1 MLSKSKNLE
10 TYDINKSEEEE
21 NNRKSDISN
30 YSKISKKNISDR
42 SNINCCIGTKE
53 MFRDEELL
61 KEISEAQIKNKES
74 LENENQNDNEDS
86 LYRLNIKDSTPEMIK
101 ENVVI
106 PNYEKYHNV
115 IDIETIKKL

>member
-1 MLSKSKNLE
+1 ME
-10 TYDINKSEEEE
+10 TYDINRSEEEK

-30 YSKISKKNISDR
+30 YSKISKNSENKKIISDR

-53 MFRDEELL
+53 MFRNEELL
-61 KEISEAQIKNKES
+61 KELNEAQIKNKER

-86 LYRLNIKDSTPEMIK
+86 LYRLNIRDTTPEMIK

-106 PNYEKYHNV
+106 PNYEKYNNFF
-115 IDIETIKKL
+115 DIEAIKEL

>member
-1 MLSKSKNLE
+1 
-10 TYDINKSEEEE
+10 
-21 NNRKSDISN
+21 
-30 YSKISKKNISDR
+30 
-42 SNINCCIGTKE
+42 

-74 LENENQNDNEDS
+74 LKNENQNDNEDS

-106 PNYEKYHNV
+106 PNYEKYKKFFVTYEAYEDDYKRESVMKVLNFSGIIRSFSDYYTHNLL
-115 IDIETIKKL
+115 IKNPGKSKLEDIGYIP

>member
-1 MLSKSKNLE
+1 ME
-10 TYDINKSEEEE
+10 TYDINRSEEEK

-30 YSKISKKNISDR
+30 YSKISKNSENKKNISDR

-53 MFRDEELL
+53 MFRNEELL
-61 KEISEAQIKNKES
+61 KELNEAQIKNKER

-86 LYRLNIKDSTPEMIK
+86 LYRLNIRDTTPEMIK

-106 PNYEKYHNV
+106 PNYEKYNNFF
-115 IDIETIKKL
+115 DIEAIKEL